1 MLRSTICVAVLAKVN
16 TFHFSRKVSQM
27 NKSTIA
33 FWLLLVGVLMIVIAT
48 GYKVY
53 QAKGTS
59 TLFTDT
65 WTTWASVGA
74 IAAGIGLGLSYKK
87 VAAGVL

>member
-1 MLRSTICVAVLAKVN
+1 
-16 TFHFSRKVSQM
+16 M

-33 FWLLLVGVLMIVIAT
+33 FWLLLVGVLMVVIAK
-48 GYKVY
+48 GYDVY
-53 QAKGTS
+53 QAKGPS

-74 IAAGIGLGLSYKK
+74 IAAGIGLALSYKK
-87 VAAGVL
+87 LSAGVL

>member
-1 MLRSTICVAVLAKVN
+1 
-16 TFHFSRKVSQM
+16 M

-33 FWLLLVGVLMIVIAT
+33 FWLLLIGVLMVVIAK
-48 GYKVY
+48 GYAVY

-74 IAAGIGLGLSYKK
+74 IAAGLGLALSYKK
-87 VAAGVL
+87 VAAGVI

>member
-1 MLRSTICVAVLAKVN
+1 
-16 TFHFSRKVSQM
+16 M

-33 FWLLLVGVLMIVIAT
+33 FWLLLVGVLMVVIAK
-48 GYKVY
+48 GYAVY

-65 WTTWASVGA
+65 WTTWASIGA
-74 IAAGIGLGLSYKK
+74 IAAGLGLALSYKK
-87 VAAGVL
+87 VSAGVL